1 MKTEVYVRLGLAGAW
16 LCSCLQFSEVL
27 TRDSEGKAFANFQE
41 VLDGHDY
48 FANED
53 TSLVF
58 KLLPD
63 YEILLTETL
72 RQHKV
77 TAPAEVEYV
86 QKTLH
91 KVRSMRAY
99 GYYTRCFVKLGSVG
113 KSDAPRPQH
122 INQLQSDWRERYD
135 LTMLDDQRFCY
146 LYLSKMKELMPGQID
161 LNQKNNVFYD
171 AVMANKT
178 QSPTETP
185 PDVHAKRK
193 KLRQVL
199 LTKIIALTEAAMGKN
214 LRLFAFE
221 TTTLDTLCREK
232 FLPPGPGLHSNPY
245 HNFNREVCSQL
256 SHDRL
261 LNITQY
267 QEKIPGRVD
276 TTVQKFFTAATELTT
291 ELNIIIAKLNEHRIA
306 LNTVLQAPGATQK
319 VSLVLPWIKL
329 LNEVNLGDYEVVTL
343 WENYMN
349 TAVEYAQDGYLPLLF
364 SEKLQ
369 KQSGD
374 IHLNRRGKWL
384 GFGKVEVPLLRPVD
398 AATTTK
404 AVIELKEQLV
414 SSWLELKDKELTTYT
429 GKDGEYLFQLAISHE
444 LSIAQLLTQQP
455 EYAVV
460 LNHLLLD
467 YQFDSCTPQW
477 LRTFQNT
484 SMAIDLAFIPVVLL
498 VGFISGGAA
507 VVPLML
513 MANAVNFLWVGVS
526 HARERVAANRYKL
539 LQRALLSGNSTQVA
553 EGMKRLEKI
562 HRNRRE
568 MILSGTLGSALS
580 LANMKALTQSTSLL
594 ANTALDVKAGL
605 VADFGGISSEDDPAE
620 LITGNQGESCLQRFL
635 RK

>member
-1 MKTEVYVRLGLAGAW
+1 MNTKVYLRLGLAGAW
-16 LCSCLQFSEVL
+16 LCSCMQFSEVL
-27 TRDSEGKAFANFQE
+27 TQDSEGKAFANFQE

-48 FANED
+48 FVNYD
-53 TSLVF
+53 TRAAF
-58 KLLPD
+58 QLLPD
-63 YEILLTETL
+63 YEIFLTETL

-99 GYYTRCFVKLGSVG
+99 GHYTRCFVKLGAVG

-122 INQLQSDWRERYD
+122 ISQLQSDWRKRYD
-135 LTMLDDQRFCY
+135 LIMLDDQRFCY
-146 LYLSKMKELMPGQID
+146 LYLSKIKELMPGQID
-161 LNQKNNVFYD
+161 LNQKNNAFYD

-185 PDVHAKRK
+185 PDVQAKRS
-193 KLRQVL
+193 KLHQVL

-221 TTTLDTLCREK
+221 TTTLAALCREK

-245 HNFNREVCSQL
+245 HNFNKEICTEL
-256 SHDRL
+256 NHDRL
-261 LNITQY
+261 LNTRQY

-276 TTVQKFFTAATELTT
+276 TTLPKFFATVAELTA
-291 ELNIIIAKLNEHRIA
+291 ELNAIIAKLNEHRIA

-319 VSLVLPWIKL
+319 VGLMLPWLKL
-329 LNEVNLGDYEVVTL
+329 LNEANLGDYEVVTS

-369 KQSGD
+369 RQSGD

-429 GKDGEYLFQLAISHE
+429 GKDGEHLFQLAISNE
-444 LSIAQLLTQQP
+444 LSVAQLLMQQP
-455 EYAVV
+455 EYAVA

-467 YQFDSCTPQW
+467 YQFDSCTPKW

-498 VGFISGGAA
+498 AGFISGGAA

-513 MANAVNFLWVGVS
+513 MANAVNFMWVGVS
-526 HARERVAANRYKL
+526 HARERVAANRYKM

-553 EGMKRLEKI
+553 EGMKRLEKM
-562 HRNRRE
+562 HRNRQE
-568 MILSGTLGSALS
+568 MIVSGTLGSALS
-580 LANMKALTQSTSLL
+580 LANMKPLTSSTLG
-594 ANTALDVKAGL
+594 AMALDLQAGA
-605 VADFGGISSEDDPAE
+605 VADFGGIASEDDPAE